1 MMSRTKIKFCGL
13 TRLEDVEH
21 AASLGVDALGFVF
34 CQQSPRCIDIEQ
46 AQELLAVCPP
56 FITRVGLFM
65 NDQTSTI
72 EEICKALDLDV
83 LQFHG
88 DETAEFCASFGYRY
102 MKSIAMGGSTDL
114 ARLDQYAQASA
125 LLLDGNEPGQP
136 GGSGDAFDWQSTPQ
150 ALKQAI
156 ILAGGLD
163 SQTVGHAIQQASPYG
178 VDVSS
183 GIESAKGI
191 KDKTKM
197 IDFVNAV
204 RLADGY

>member
-1 MMSRTKIKFCGL
+1 MSRTKIKFCGL

>member
-1 MMSRTKIKFCGL
+1 MSRTKIKFCGL
-13 TRLEDVEH
+13 TRVEDVQQ
-21 AASLGVDALGFVF
+21 AAALGIDALGFVF

-46 AQELLAVCPP
+46 AKKLLAVCPP

-65 NDQTSTI
+65 NDQASTI
-72 EEICKALDLDV
+72 EQVCEALDIDV

-88 DETAEFCASFGYRY
+88 DETAEFCASFGRSY
-102 MKSIAMGGSTDL
+102 MKSIAMGGRTDL
-114 ARLDQYAQASA
+114 ARLSEYTQAVA

-136 GGSGDAFDWQSTPQ
+136 GGSGDAFNWQSIPQ
-150 ALKQAI
+150 TLEQPV

-163 SQTVGHAIQQASPYG
+163 SDSVAAAIKQAQPYA

-183 GIESAKGI
+183 GIESSKGI
-191 KDKTKM
+191 KDKNKM

-204 RLADGY
+204 RIADGC

>member
-21 AASLGVDALGFVF
+21 AASLGIDALGFVF

>member
-1 MMSRTKIKFCGL
+1 MSRTKIKFCGL
-13 TRLEDVEH
+13 TRLEDVEN

>member
-1 MMSRTKIKFCGL
+1 MSRTKIKFCGL
-13 TRLEDVEH
+13 TRVEDVQH
-21 AASLGVDALGFVF
+21 AAALGVDALGFVF

-46 AQELLAVCPP
+46 AEKLLAVCPP

-65 NDQTSTI
+65 NDQASTI
-72 EEICKALDLDV
+72 ERIIKTLDLDV

-88 DETAEFCASFGYRY
+88 DESAEFCASFGHRY
-102 MKSIAMGGSTDL
+102 MKSIAMGGTTDL
-114 ARLDQYAQASA
+114 AGLDEYAQASA

-150 ALKQAI
+150 ALDQAI

-163 SQTVGHAIQQASPYG
+163 SHSVGHAIKQARPYA

-183 GIESAKGI
+183 GIESVKGI